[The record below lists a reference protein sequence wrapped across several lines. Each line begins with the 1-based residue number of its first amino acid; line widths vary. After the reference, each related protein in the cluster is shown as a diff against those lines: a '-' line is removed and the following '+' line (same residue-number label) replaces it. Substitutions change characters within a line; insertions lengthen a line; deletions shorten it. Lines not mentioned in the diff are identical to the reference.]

1 MNKIASNEKIESELK
16 KLNGW
21 VHIDDKLKKEVL
33 FESYMDSI
41 DFINSLAKRAEE
53 IAHHPDLVVG
63 YCKIVVEFTSHDLG
77 GVSEECLGMAK
88 FINSITSN

>member
-1 MNKIASNEKIESELK
+1 MNKIASNEKIKSELK
-16 KLNGW
+16 ILNGW
-21 VHIDDKLKKEVL
+21 IYVDNKLRKEVL

-41 DFINSLAKRAEE
+41 DFITTLAKRAEE
-53 IAHHPDLVVG
+53 IAHHPDLAVG

-77 GVSEECLGMAK
+77 GVSEECLGMAR

>member
-1 MNKIASNEKIESELK
+1 
-16 KLNGW
+16 
-21 VHIDDKLKKEVL
+21 
-33 FESYMDSI
+33 MDSI
-41 DFINSLAKRAEE
+41 DFITTLAKRAEE
-53 IAHHPDLVVG
+53 IAHHPDLAVG